1 MQHKIISDLKYKRDY
16 NMQTTKPLNEIPINI
31 KVTISE
37 ICVNPGI
44 KTRYYEIGFI
54 PGSEIT
60 MILESPLK
68 NPKAY
73 LINGYV
79 IAIRNEE
86 ANNIKVIIDW

>member
-1 MQHKIISDLKYKRDY
+1 MRII
-16 NMQTTKPLNEIPINI
+16 
-31 KVTISE
+31 
-37 ICVNPGI
+37 
-44 KTRYYEIGFI
+44 TRYYEIGFI